1 MDGKFVKVTI
11 VESVIGLFGFSEDN
25 TVVEK
30 VFFPKDPLKTAEML
44 KNIEDGELIDDCQ
57 KCGCPDD
64 QECLEDGS
72 CKLITVIGKNTKN
85 IEKYSNKEV
94 FLISDKNSIVL
105 SRS

>member
-44 KNIEDGELIDDCQ
+44 KNIEDGELID
-57 KCGCPDD
+57 K
-64 QECLEDGS
+64 
-72 CKLITVIGKNTKN
+72 I
-85 IEKYSNKEV
+85 
-94 FLISDKNSIVL
+94 
-105 SRS
+105 